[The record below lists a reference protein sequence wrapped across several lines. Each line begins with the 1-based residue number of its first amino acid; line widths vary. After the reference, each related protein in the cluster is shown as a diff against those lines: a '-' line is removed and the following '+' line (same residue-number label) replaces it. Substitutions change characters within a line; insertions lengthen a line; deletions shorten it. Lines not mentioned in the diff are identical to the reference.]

1 MAERRGR
8 PPVPNEVKR
17 RRGTARPDRVPSV
30 AAVVALPMAEGIPE
44 PPADFGLEARRLW
57 ERVWQAGIT
66 WIAPTSDAEAA
77 EQACRLAD
85 DVAIARE
92 RYRATR
98 DPADGRMVATFHREL
113 SAALASLGFDPAS
126 RTRLGVAEV
135 TRVSKLEALRAKR
148 EG

>member
-1 MAERRGR
+1 MPAGR
-8 PPVPNEVKR
+8 PPKPTEVKR
-17 RRGTARPDRVPSV
+17 RLGNPGKRALPAEGT
-30 AAVVALPMAEGIPE
+30 VVHLPMAEGVPE
-44 PPADFGLEARRLW
+44 CPADFGLEARRLW
-57 ERVWQAGIT
+57 ERIWQTGIT
-66 WIAPTSDAEAA
+66 WISPTSDAEAA

-85 DVAIARE
+85 DVAVARE

-98 DPADGRMVATFHREL
+98 EPADGRMVATFHREL
-113 SAALASLGFDPAS
+113 ASALSALGFDPAA

>member
-8 PPVPNEVKR
+8 PPVPTEIKR
-17 RRGTARPDRVPSV
+17 KRGTARPDRTP
-30 AAVVALPMAEGIPE
+30 AEGTVVHLPMADGTPAC
-44 PPADFGLEARRLW
+44 PADFGLEGRRLW
-57 ERVWQAGIT
+57 ERIWQAAIT
-66 WIAPTSDAEAA
+66 WVSPTSDAEAA

-85 DVAIARE
+85 DLVVARE

-113 SAALASLGFDPAS
+113 ASALSSLGFDPAA

>member
-1 MAERRGR
+1 MARTGR

-17 RRGTARPDRVPSV
+17 KRGTARPDRTPDV
-30 AAVVALPMAEGIPE
+30 ATVVALPMADGVPE
-44 PPADFGLEARRLW
+44 HPVDFGLEARRLW
-57 ERVWQAGIT
+57 ERIWQTGIT
-66 WIAPTSDAEAA
+66 WVSPTSDAEAA

-85 DVAIARE
+85 DIALARE

-113 SAALASLGFDPAS
+113 AAALGALGFDPAS

-135 TRVSKLEALRAKR
+135 TRVSKLEALRAGR
-148 EG
+148 QG